1 MRNSLAPFIL
11 LISILLLTCTSCKK
25 KEYAPI
31 AIIKDDLKSPFDS
44 TLVQQFFDKHPKLNE
59 FKADVTQLYRKHQY
73 HYIWYDKNGINE
85 FGNLLHNKI
94 NTLEEEGIEHTVPY
108 KIEFDQIY
116 NNYTNSKKPNIN
128 TELLN
133 SALYFYYTNTVYH
146 GLDTNKSTAMEW
158 HLPRKKQSYVNYL
171 DSLLTN
177 PGLINKN
184 EKGLIAQYFLLKNV
198 LKKYREIEK
207 QGGWE
212 PITTDSSISAYKVGD
227 SSKVIAQIR
236 HRLFISGDIATDSKK
251 PIYDK
256 ELSKGVLK
264 YKKRIGSFAST
275 IILQKHI
282 KELNIPISQRIKTII
297 INMERCRWVSND
309 IFKNKEFIAINIPS
323 YQLSYF
329 IDGKPALRLKAVV
342 GKALNK
348 TVIFSAPMKYIVFSP
363 YWNVPKSILDKE
375 ILPGIEKNENYLA
388 DHNMEWNNDNVRQK
402 PGPKNSLGLIKFLF
416 PNSNDIYL
424 HDTPSKNLFER
435 EDRAFS
441 HGCIRIQNPNTLAEL
456 ILRNDKNWD
465 AAKIEEAM
473 NRGVESWYTLKN
485 KIPVYIG
492 YFTAWVDEDNNV
504 RFYEDVYKRDEA
516 LASLLFV
523 K

>member
-1 MRNSLAPFIL
+1 MRKLLFPIVFI
-11 LISILLLTCTSCKK
+11 ISILLLTIVSCKK
-25 KEYAPI
+25 KENLPV
-31 AIIKDDLKSPFDS
+31 AIVKNDLKTPFDS
-44 TLVQQFFDKHPKLNE
+44 TLVESFFEKHPKLKN
-59 FKADVTQLYRKHQY
+59 FQADVTQLYRKHQY
-73 HYIWYDKNGINE
+73 HYVWYDESGINE

-94 NTLEEEGIEHTVPY
+94 NTLQEEGIEHITPY
-108 KIEFDQIY
+108 KEELDQVY
-116 NNYTNSKKPNIN
+116 ANPENQEKPNIE

-133 SALYFYYTNTVYH
+133 SALYFYYAYTVYH
-146 GLDTNKSTAMEW
+146 GVDTKKSIEMEW

-177 PGLINKN
+177 PGLINKD
-184 EKGLIAQYFLLKNV
+184 EKGLIAQYFLLKKV

-207 QGGWE
+207 KGGWKT
-212 PITTDSSISAYKVGD
+212 ITIDSSTKSYKIGD
-227 SSKVIAQIR
+227 SSRVIAQIR
-236 HRLFISGDIATDSKK
+236 ERLFISGDIARDSKSA
-251 PIYDK
+251 IYDK
-256 ELSKGVLK
+256 ELSKAVLK
-264 YKKRIGSFAST
+264 YKKKTGSFAST
-275 IILQKHI
+275 ILLQKHI
-282 KELNIPISQRIKTII
+282 KDLNIPVAERIKTLT
-297 INMERCRWVSND
+297 INMERCRWISND
-309 IFKNKEFIAINIPS
+309 IFKAKEFIAINIPS

-329 IDGKPALRLKAVV
+329 IDGKPALRLKTVV

-388 DHNMEWNNDNVRQK
+388 EHDMEWHNDFVRQK

-424 HDTPSKNLFER
+424 HDTPSKSLFDR

-441 HGCIRIQNPNTLAEL
+441 HGCIRIQNPNLLAET
-456 ILRNDKNWD
+456 ILRNDKKWD
-465 AAKIEEAM
+465 AAKIDAAM
-473 NRGVESWYTLKN
+473 NSGVESWYTLKN

-504 RFYEDVYKRDEA
+504 HFYEDVYKRDEA
-516 LASLLFV
+516 LATLLFA

>member
-1 MRNSLAPFIL
+1 MRKLFFPFAL
-11 LISILLLTCTSCKK
+11 MVAVLLLTIVSCKK
-25 KEYAPI
+25 KEYKSI
-31 AIIKDDLKSPFDS
+31 AVIKDDLTSPFDS
-44 TLVQQFFDKHPKLNE
+44 TLVQTFFEKHPKLKE
-59 FKADVTQLYRKHQY
+59 YQAEVLQLYRKHQY
-73 HYIWYDKNGINE
+73 HYVWYDISGINE

-94 NTLEEEGIEHTVPY
+94 NTLEEEGIENSVPY
-108 KIEFDQIY
+108 KEELDLIY
-116 NNYTNSKKPNIN
+116 TNPTNSKKPNID

-133 SALYFYYTNTVYH
+133 SALYFYYTKTVYH
-146 GLDTNKSTAMEW
+146 GLDATKSTEMEW

-184 EKGLIAQYFLLKNV
+184 EKGLIAQYFLLKKV
-198 LKKYREIEK
+198 LKKYREMEK
-207 QGGWE
+207 KGGWKT
-212 PITTDSSISAYKVGD
+212 ISIDSTVTSYKVGD
-227 SSKVIAQIR
+227 SAKVIAQIR
-236 HRLFISGDIATDSKK
+236 QRLFISGDIDTDSKSA
-251 PIYDK
+251 IYDT
-256 ELSKGVLK
+256 ELSKAVLK
-264 YKKRIGSFAST
+264 YKKRMGSFAST
-275 IILQKHI
+275 VILQKHI
-282 KELNIPISQRIKTII
+282 KELNIPVAERIKTLT
-297 INMERCRWVSND
+297 INMERCRWISND
-309 IFKNKEFIAINIPS
+309 IFKAKEFIAINIPS

-375 ILPGIEKNENYLA
+375 ILPGIEKNENYLVEH
-388 DHNMEWNNDNVRQK
+388 DMEWYNNSVRQK

-424 HDTPSKNLFER
+424 HDTPSKSLFNR

-441 HGCIRIQNPNTLAEL
+441 HGCIRIQNPNLLAET
-456 ILRNDKNWD
+456 ILRNYTKWD
-465 AAKIEEAM
+465 AEKIDSAM
-473 NRGVESWYTLKN
+473 NSGVESWYTLKN

-492 YFTAWVDEDNNV
+492 YFTAWVDEDNTV
-504 RFYEDVYKRDEA
+504 HFYEDVYKRDEA

>member
-1 MRNSLAPFIL
+1 
-11 LISILLLTCTSCKK
+11 
-25 KEYAPI
+25 
-31 AIIKDDLKSPFDS
+31 
-44 TLVQQFFDKHPKLNE
+44 
-59 FKADVTQLYRKHQY
+59 
-73 HYIWYDKNGINE
+73 
-85 FGNLLHNKI
+85 
-94 NTLEEEGIEHTVPY
+94 
-108 KIEFDQIY
+108 
-116 NNYTNSKKPNIN
+116 
-128 TELLN
+128 
-133 SALYFYYTNTVYH
+133 
-146 GLDTNKSTAMEW
+146 
-158 HLPRKKQSYVNYL
+158 
-171 DSLLTN
+171 
-177 PGLINKN
+177 
-184 EKGLIAQYFLLKNV
+184 
-198 LKKYREIEK
+198 
-207 QGGWE
+207 
-212 PITTDSSISAYKVGD
+212 
-227 SSKVIAQIR
+227 
-236 HRLFISGDIATDSKK
+236 
-251 PIYDK
+251 
-256 ELSKGVLK
+256 
-264 YKKRIGSFAST
+264 
-275 IILQKHI
+275 
-282 KELNIPISQRIKTII
+282 
-297 INMERCRWVSND
+297 MERCRWVSND

-473 NRGVESWYTLKN
+473 NRGVETWYTLKN

-516 LASLLFV
+516 LASLLFA